1 MGLSKLIKKVN
12 KAKSAI
18 NSLKGISS
26 KLQSLNYDSV
36 TDQLGE
42 EAKKAQEYLRN
53 TRKRDSELLSGN
65 SLAARLKL
73 AEKPPQP
80 QAEELMYPMGDIL
93 ENYIL
98 FKMRPRR
105 IGGKQADGTDKEG
118 QQTTS
123 IGGKSTGANL
133 FSDKPREILLYI
145 PNDFSSSSDAS
156 YTTADFGLGARQ
168 MDAFI
173 ERASQSDVIGAV
185 SEMGI
190 GKLVDQGLT
199 SMMNKLQ
206 GGIKNVR
213 EGRAKN
219 PMTESMFEGVGFREF
234 GFEYQFWPKNEIEAQ
249 MVNHIIYTFRTAMLP
264 DTYGSS
270 RLIKGKTDQVLNE
283 DENYFNHPNIFD
295 VSWDGPISK
304 HVDGFLPMV
313 LKKCDVK
320 HFNNGN
326 TTTFADGGPISV
338 SMSLNFQEIKQ
349 LTQESY
355 QEISAMYNGK
365 ESPLTSMKSVAAD
378 GGRTT
383 QDIDG

>member
-42 EAKKAQEYLRN
+42 EAKKAQEHLRN
-53 TRKRDSELLSGN
+53 TRKRDSSLLAGHSR
-65 SLAARLKL
+65 RLKL
-73 AEKPPQP
+73 MENKPTAG
-80 QAEELMYPMGDIL
+80 AEELMFPMGDIL
-93 ENYIL
+93 ENYIV

-105 IGGKQADGTDKEG
+105 VGGTSLDGSPMNVSEG
-118 QQTTS
+118 TN
-123 IGGKSTGANL
+123 ANL
-133 FSDKPREILLYI
+133 FSDTNREIYLYI
-145 PNDFSSSSDAS
+145 PSDFSSSSDAS
-156 YTTADFGLGARQ
+156 YTTADFGLSARQ
-168 MDAFI
+168 LDAFI
-173 ERASQSDVIGAV
+173 ERVADGNVVDAV
-185 SEMGI
+185 TDMGV
-190 GKLVDQGLT
+190 GKLLDQGIT
-199 SMMNKLQ
+199 SMFNKLQ

-234 GFEYQFWPKNEIEAQ
+234 NFDYQFWPKNEDEQ
-249 MVNHIIYTFRTAMLP
+249 NMVNHIIYTFRTAMLP
-264 DTYGSS
+264 DTYGAS
-270 RLIKGKTDQVLNE
+270 RLINGKPAQELNE

-295 VSWDGPISK
+295 VAWEGPIKK

-326 TTTFADGGPISV
+326 TTTFANGAPVSV
-338 SMSLNFQEIKQ
+338 QMSLNFQEIKQ

-355 QEISAMYNGK
+355 QEISAMYNGQ
-365 ESPLTSMKSVAAD
+365 EPLLTSMKSVAAD
-378 GGRTT
+378 GGRKT
-383 QDIDG
+383 QTIDG